1 LTACYT
7 TDSEDITMQNYNG
20 RIDEISGILEKT
32 EGECRRLR
40 RALGEKYVPILKK
53 SAPDEDAATLLK
65 DYQTIRERIEHSSS
79 ALERMI
85 RIDERQTELR
95 NSMREVQKELEQAE
109 SGRDLAGAY
118 EAVGA
123 AAFRLFREHPLVD
136 ATYSTAFSGVARY
149 QDQIRRIDTQMEQI
163 QTDPAVRSPS
173 LLERLSRGSRQVI
186 LRNKRSVRE
195 NQLPGLLQ
203 KLGRD
208 LATTDFF
215 DAMDDA
221 ELTAAAEPIIAMENR
236 KAALRQR
243 IEELS
248 DESRTLVEE
257 FNALSG
263 GVRLQKAQKN
273 REAEIAAS
281 RDKLNEVLLKLG
293 ALAEEVQ
300 PEELRQDLEALENEN
315 SRVNHF
321 SALLERLQAGKAA
334 EEVGRSIDADNTR
347 KKQIEERIVALQRE
361 IKDLDDEIRRKEQ
374 EKSDLL
380 ERRGD
385 ESELF
390 GT

>member
-1 LTACYT
+1 
-7 TDSEDITMQNYNG
+7 MQNYNG

>member
-1 LTACYT
+1 
-7 TDSEDITMQNYNG
+7 MQNYNG

-53 SAPDEDAATLLK
+53 GAPDEDAATLLK

-173 LLERLSRGSRQVI
+173 LLEKLSRGSRQVI

-208 LATTDFF
+208 LAATDFF

-273 REAEIAAS
+273 REAEIAAA
-281 RDKLNEVLLKLG
+281 RDKLTEVLLKLG
-293 ALAEEVQ
+293 ALAEEAQ
-300 PEELRQDLEALENEN
+300 PEELKQDLEALENEN

-321 SALLERLQAGKAA
+321 SALLERLRAGKAA
-334 EEVGRSIDADNTR
+334 EEVARSIDADNTR
-347 KKQIEERIVALQRE
+347 KKQIEDRIVALQRE
-361 IKDLDDEIRRKEQ
+361 IKDLDDEIRRKEK
-374 EKSDLL
+374 EKSDLM